1 MPLISWR
8 SNTLFSAKTEQTANY
23 TVSEASSLPN
33 SEQEELSSRST
44 SSNAPVNDS
53 DESRTP
59 LISWRRNFSFSPQCE
74 HTPNETVSEA
84 LARTDREQGNSLS
97 RSTSSIAPV
106 TDSEDPS
113 CTPVIVCRRSI
124 SLSEK
129 SNAASDKIGA
139 DKWAGHDGALH
150 DSPSSSTSSK
160 DLVNDATEPSCTP
173 QINWRRNISISA
185 KIEPTSDEVVREESP
200 GHDDELDD
208 SSSLSTSSKDPV
220 NDLENTICT
229 PLISWRSNISISAN
243 IEPTSDE
250 VVRHESAGHDD
261 ELDDS
266 SSLSTPPKDPVNDLE
281 KTVCTPLISW
291 RRNISIS
298 SKIEPTSDE
307 TIDDSSSLSESSKD
321 PANGSAASSC
331 TQVIMWR
338 RHASCSMK
346 RNSIS
351 DE

>member
-1 MPLISWR
+1 
-8 SNTLFSAKTEQTANY
+8 
-23 TVSEASSLPN
+23 
-33 SEQEELSSRST
+33 
-44 SSNAPVNDS
+44 
-53 DESRTP
+53 
-59 LISWRRNFSFSPQCE
+59 
-74 HTPNETVSEA
+74 

-291 RRNISIS
+291 RRNISITANIEFTSDEVVREESAHNDSQLDDSSSLSTSPKDPVNDLEKTVCTPLISWRRNISIS